1 MRFRHRVAAGIATL
15 ALPLSGLVA
24 LASPAQAAT
33 SATATY
39 AKTQDW
45 GSGFEGKWTVKN
57 TGTTT
62 INSWTVEW
70 DFPSGTKVTSAW
82 DATVTNSGD
91 HWTAKNVGWNGTL
104 APGASVTFGFNGSG
118 SGSPTGCKLN
128 GGSCDGG
135 PEVPGDAAPSAPG
148 TPTASGI
155 TDTSVKLSW
164 SAATDDKG
172 IKNYDVLR
180 DGAKVATVTSTSYT
194 DTGLSK
200 GTDYSYTVQ
209 ARDTADQTG
218 PASGAVKVRTTGT
231 PDEPPP
237 TGDKVK
243 LGYFTN
249 WGVYGRNYH
258 VKNLV
263 TSGSAAKI
271 THINYAFGNVQ
282 GGKCTIGDAY
292 ADYDK
297 AYTADQSVDGKADTW
312 DQPLRGNFN
321 QLRKLKAQYPHI
333 KVLWSFGG
341 WTWSGGFPDAV
352 KNPAAFAKSCHDLVE
367 DPRWA
372 DVFDGIDLDWEYPN
386 ACGLSCDTTSAKNA
400 FSSMM
405 KAMRAEFGND
415 ALVTAAV
422 TADASE
428 GGKIDAAD
436 YGPAAPYIDW
446 YNVMTY
452 DFFGA
457 WAKNGPT
464 APHSPLTSYDGIP
477 QQGFNSAEAIAK
489 FKAKGVPAKKLLLGI
504 GFYGRGWTGVT
515 QSAPGGTATGPATGT
530 YEAGIEDYKVLKNSC
545 PATGTIA
552 GTAYAHCGSNW
563 WSYDTPATVKSK
575 MSWSKTQGLGGAFF
589 WEFSGDT
596 ANGELVSAIDS
607 GLK

>member
-1 MRFRHRVAAGIATL
+1 MRFRHRAAAGFATL
-15 ALPLSGLVA
+15 LLPLSGLVA
-24 LASPAQAAT
+24 LATPAQAAT

-91 HWTAKNVGWNGTL
+91 HWTAKNLGWNGTL
-104 APGASVTFGFNGSG
+104 APGASVSFGFNGSG
-118 SGSPTGCKLN
+118 SGSPSGCKLN

-135 PEVPGDAAPSAPG
+135 SVPGDEAPSAPG
-148 TPTASGI
+148 TPTASNV

-180 DGAKVATVTSTSYT
+180 DGAKVATVTGTSYT
-194 DTGLSK
+194 DSGLTK

-218 PASGAVKVRTTGT
+218 PVSGAVKVRTTGQT
-231 PDEPPP
+231 EEPPP
-237 TGDKVK
+237 GDKVK
-243 LGYFTN
+243 LGYFTE

-271 THINYAFGNVQ
+271 THINYAFGNVVNGQ
-282 GGKCTIGDAY
+282 CKLDDSY
-292 ADYDK
+292 AATDK
-297 AYTADQSVDGKADTW
+297 AYTADQSVSGQADTW

-321 QLRKLKAQYPHI
+321 QLRQLKAKYPHI
-333 KVLWSFGG
+333 KVLYSFGG
-341 WTWSGGFPDAV
+341 WTYSGGFGQAAQ
-352 KNPAAFAKSCHDLVE
+352 NPAAFAKSCKAVVE

-372 DVFDGIDLDWEYPN
+372 DVFDGIDIDWEYPN
-386 ACGLSCDTTSAKNA
+386 ACGLTCDTSGPAAFKNLSQA
-400 FSSMM
+400 L
-405 KAMRAEFGND
+405 RAEFGND
-415 ALVTAAV
+415 YLVTAAI
-422 TADASE
+422 TADGSN

-436 YGPAAPYIDW
+436 YGGAAQYLDW

-452 DFFGA
+452 DYFGA
-457 WAKNGPT
+457 WDKAGPT
-464 APHSPLTSYDGIP
+464 NPHSPLTSFPGIP
-477 QQGFNSAEAIAK
+477 KEGFNSAAAIAK
-489 FKAKGVPAKKLLLGI
+489 LKAKGVPASKLLLGI

-545 PATGTIA
+545 PATGTFA
-552 GTAYAHCGSNW
+552 GTAYAHCGNNW
-563 WSYDTPATVKSK
+563 WSYDTPSTIGGK
-575 MSWSKTQGLGGAFF
+575 MSWAKSQGLGGAFF

-596 ANGELVSAIDS
+596 TNGELVSAIDS
-607 GLK
+607 GLR